1 MLDEALAKELQDKE
15 EWKHKRQMGCVMEEM
30 DTQERLRQVEKE
42 KQLAEEFEKM
52 EKQLSEDL
60 KQQMECNYEQNIQEI
75 YRRGRIKQAIETHR
89 VPEPPQ
95 GISRKEGYEAPAAM
109 EQLLCWRCGK
119 AGHRKKDCMRILF
132 CTNCG
137 KSGHT
142 SNKCRQ
148 LRETC
153 TYYSKVDHTEEH
165 CPSR

>member
-1 MLDEALAKELQDKE
+1 METQ
-15 EWKHKRQMGCVMEEM
+15 RQMGCVMEET
-30 DTQERLRQVEKE
+30 DTQERLRQMEKE
-42 KQLAEEFEKM
+42 KQLAEELEKM
-52 EKQLSEDL
+52 QKQLSEDL
-60 KQQMECNYEQNIQEI
+60 KQQMECSYDQKIQEI
-75 YRRGRIKQAIETHR
+75 YRRGRIKQTTEIYR
-89 VPEPPQ
+89 LPEPPK
-95 GISRKEGYEAPAAM
+95 GNLRKEDYEAPAPM

-132 CTNCG
+132 CG

-153 TYYSKVDHTEEH
+153 TYCSKVDHTKEH

>member
-1 MLDEALAKELQDKE
+1 MCNGKKT
-15 EWKHKRQMGCVMEEM
+15 

-42 KQLAEEFEKM
+42 KQLVEEFEKM
-52 EKQLSEDL
+52 QKQLSEDL
-60 KQQMECNYEQNIQEI
+60 KQQMERNYEQKIQEI
-75 YRRGRIKQAIETHR
+75 YRRGRIKQTTETNR
-89 VPEPPQ
+89 VPELPQ
-95 GISRKEGYEAPAAM
+95 GILRKEGYEAPAPT
-109 EQLLCWRCGK
+109 EQLLCWRYGE

-153 TYYSKVDHTEEH
+153 TYCSKVDHTKEH